1 MSKKFIMSY
10 SCGKDST
17 LALNR
22 MIENGHKPVA
32 LLITV
37 DKNLCRSW
45 FHGVPENLLH
55 NVSESLN
62 IPLLLVKCEGAEYAD
77 AFKNT
82 LLLAK
87 NELGVEACV
96 FGDIDLEAH
105 RTWCTDRCNEV
116 EIEAIFPLWNEDREE
131 LTHEFIDRGFKTVL
145 KNVKLE
151 FLKEDFLGKI
161 LTKEVVSDIKATGAD
176 PCGENGEYHTFVYD
190 GPLFKF
196 PIKFKTQGNITNG
209 THGFLDIVDEDN
221 GK

>member
-1 MSKKFIMSY
+1 MNKNFVMSY

-22 MIENGHKPVA
+22 MIENGNTPVA

-37 DKNLCRSW
+37 DKKVCRSW
-45 FHGVPENLLH
+45 FHGVPENILH

-62 IPLLLVKCEGAEYAD
+62 IPLLLVKCEGEEYAT

-82 LLLAK
+82 LLKAK
-87 NELGVEACV
+87 NELGAEACV

-105 RTWCTDRCNEV
+105 RTWCTDRCSEV
-116 EIEAIFPLWNEDREE
+116 GMEAIFPLWNEGREE

-151 FLKEDFLGKI
+151 FLAVEFLGKV
-161 LTKEVVSDIKATGAD
+161 LTKEVVSAIKATGAD

-196 PIKFKTQGNITNG
+196 PIKFKTKGNITNE
-209 THGFLDIVDEDN
+209 TYGFLDIVDED
-221 GK
+221 

>member
-1 MSKKFIMSY
+1 MSERFVMSY

-22 MIENGHKPVA
+22 MIERGDIPVA

-37 DKNLCRSW
+37 DKELCRSW
-45 FHGVPENLLH
+45 FHGVPEKLL
-55 NVSESLN
+55 NDVSESLN
-62 IPLLLVKCEGAEYAD
+62 IPLLLVKCEGSEYAE

-82 LLLAK
+82 LLKAK
-87 NELGVEACV
+87 NELGAVGCV

-105 RTWCTDRCNEV
+105 RTWCSDRCDEV
-116 EIEAIFPLWNEDREE
+116 GMEAIFPLWNEGREE
-131 LTHEFIDRGFKTVL
+131 LAHEFIDRGFKTVL

-151 FLKEDFLGKI
+151 FLHEDFLGKL
-161 LTKEVVSDIKATGAD
+161 LTKELVSDIKATGAD

-196 PIKFKTQGNITNG
+196 PIKFKTQGNIINE
-209 THGFLDIVDEDN
+209 THGFLDIVDENN

>member
-1 MSKKFIMSY
+1 MGKKFVMSY

-22 MIENGHKPVA
+22 MIEKGNIPVA

-37 DKNLCRSW
+37 DKDLCRSW
-45 FHGVPENLLH
+45 FHGVPENLLN

-62 IPLLLVKCEGAEYAD
+62 IPLLLVKCKGEEYAD
-77 AFKNT
+77 AFRNT
-82 LLLAK
+82 LLKAK
-87 NELGVEACV
+87 NELEADGCV

-105 RTWCTDRCNEV
+105 RSWCTERCNEV
-116 EIEAIFPLWNEDREE
+116 GVEAIFPLWNEGRED

-151 FLKEDFLGKI
+151 FLKEDFLGKV
-161 LTKEVVSDIKATGAD
+161 LTKDLVSDIKATGAD

-196 PIKFKTQGNITNG
+196 PIKFKTQGNIINETY
-209 THGFLDIVDEDN
+209 GFLDIVDEDC